1 MSTVAARVPGAD
13 DQVGCSLQGKRFYL
27 LEGAKKT
34 KNKKF
39 TTGKRIGFQ
48 QGSVTRGAQ
57 RARGVE
63 IETDGSNLEARSGE
77 PGADRIDEAG
87 VGGAAIE
94 WPWRGVAA
102 EACALGWRLQGG
114 GGGMGEELLVLEEGS
129 GPLPAHRR
137 GHPARRCGAALPRSF
152 PSFHRRRR

>member
-1 MSTVAARVPGAD
+1 M
-13 DQVGCSLQGKRFYL
+13 GCSLRGKRFYL

-34 KNKKF
+34 KNKKI

-63 IETDGSNLEARSGE
+63 IETDGSNLQARNGE
-77 PGADRIDEAG
+77 PGTDRIDEAG
-87 VGGAAIE
+87 VSGAAPE

-114 GGGMGEELLVLEEGS
+114 GMGEELLVLEEGS
-129 GPLPAHRR
+129 GPLPAHHR
-137 GHPARRCGAALPRSF
+137 GHPARCCGAALPRSF